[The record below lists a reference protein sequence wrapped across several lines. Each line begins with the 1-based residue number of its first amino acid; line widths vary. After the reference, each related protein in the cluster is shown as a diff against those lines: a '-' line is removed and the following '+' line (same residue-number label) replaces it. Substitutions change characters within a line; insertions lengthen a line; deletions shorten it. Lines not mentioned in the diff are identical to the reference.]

1 MVKEFTRTFGVQE
14 CVVTVGHH
22 AGQFVAKPFTLDAR
36 GVKSAV
42 LSGRGAPAEF
52 AEIHEGPALCDAIG
66 FLTDRFGTCAQSS
79 RAFRN
84 KTA

>member
-1 MVKEFTRTFGVQE
+1 MVKEFTRTFGIQE
-14 CVVTVGHH
+14 CVVMIGQQ
-22 AGQFVAKPFTLDAR
+22 AGRFVAKPFSLDAS

-42 LSGRGAPAEF
+42 LSGQGTPAEF
-52 AEIHEGPALCDAIG
+52 SDIHEGPALYAAIM

-84 KTA
+84 KMA